1 MNELDKLIY
10 DERKKKCDECISYE
24 TCKQDL
30 IGIAPIIIND
40 RLSGV
45 KCSRARGS
53 MNTNLILDQKYMT
66 VELDNKKELFNQ
78 LKINHTLYIH
88 SKSGLGKTHF
98 LYYLANLYN
107 GNGKNIYINLVQNCM
122 LEIKETFNKYQD
134 ATISSVI
141 RKLQT
146 IDVLLLDD
154 LGNERATDFTLLEV
168 LQAIIDYRYLNNKI
182 TVVSSNYAPDELFKI
197 YNNVKN
203 VHASQIAPIISRLKD
218 FGSIEY
224 KSKYWRKL

>member
-1 MNELDKLIY
+1 MNELQQLIY
-10 DERKKKCDECISYE
+10 NERKKICDECISYE

-40 RLSGV
+40 KVSGV
-45 KCSRARGS
+45 KCDKARGG

-66 VELDNKKELFNQ
+66 VECNNKKELFNQ
-78 LKINHTLYIH
+78 LKQHHTLYIH
-88 SKSGLGKTHF
+88 SKPALGKTHF

-107 GNGKNIYINLVQNCM
+107 GKGKDVYINLVQNCM
-122 LEIKETFNKYQD
+122 LEIREIMFNKKE

-141 RKLQT
+141 KKFQT
-146 IDVLLLDD
+146 VDVLLLDD
-154 LGNERATDFTLLEV
+154 LGNERASDWTLLEV
-168 LQAIIDYRYLNNKI
+168 LQAIIDYRYINNKI
-182 TVVSSNYAPDELFKI
+182 TIISSNHKPDELFKL

-218 FGSIEY
+218 MGVIEY
-224 KSKYWRKL
+224 KSKYWRNL